1 MPEDAL
7 KQKPKAEKVKS
18 GIADRKAVAKALAP
32 ALADTYVL
40 LIKTHAYHWNVVGPE
55 FYSIHKLT
63 EEQYEDMFAAADE
76 LAERIRALGELTPM
90 NFAAMSKLAKLDEA
104 KSAGSARDMVEDL
117 ATDHEQLAQ
126 RLHAVIEAA
135 EDEKDYVTA
144 DLATARSAFHE
155 QAVWMLRAIL
165 AK

>member
-1 MPEDAL
+1 MPADAL
-7 KQKPKAEKVKS
+7 KQKPKSETVKS

-63 EEQYEDMFAAADE
+63 EEQYEDMFEAADE
-76 LAERIRALGELTPM
+76 LAERIRALGELAPM
-90 NFAAMSKLAKLDEA
+90 NFAAMSELAKLDEA
-104 KSAGSARDMVEDL
+104 KSAGSAREMVEDL
-117 ATDHEQLAQ
+117 ASDHERLSM
-126 RLHAVIEAA
+126 RLHAVIRVS
-135 EDEKDYVTA
+135 EDQNDYVTA
-144 DLATARSAFHE
+144 DLATQRSAFHE

-165 AK
+165 AE

>member
-1 MPEDAL
+1 MAQDAL
-7 KQKPKAEKVKS
+7 NQKPKSAKVKT
-18 GIADRKAVAKALAP
+18 GIGDRKAVAKALAH

-63 EEQYEDMFAAADE
+63 EEHYEEMFGAADK
-76 LAERIRALGELTPM
+76 LAERIRALGELAPM
-90 NFAAMSKLAKLDEA
+90 NFAAMSELAKLDEA
-104 KSAGSARDMVEDL
+104 KSAGSAREMVEDL
-117 ATDHEQLAQ
+117 ASDHERLAK
-126 RLHAVIEAA
+126 RLHAVIETA
-135 EDEKDYVTA
+135 EGEKDFVSA
-144 DLATARSAFHE
+144 DLATERSAFHE